1 MPLKYPS
8 LLPSCVAGICSK
20 QILIVKSEI
29 ANCSQM
35 ANTAPPTSNASKP
48 NSNHNRSCHPPPS
61 PLLLSPPPL
70 LPPLDSSPA
79 VYAHVDYN
87 IYKICHK
94 KAAHK
99 AKVEQLREA
108 KRCFIDADFKRVC
121 GGGRGRGEWG
131 QVRERASSSAQQKQ
145 FATD

>member
-48 NSNHNRSCHPPPS
+48 NSNHNRSCHTT
-61 PLLLSPPPL
+61 PPPL
-70 LPPLDSSPA
+70 YSSLHRPSPPLA
-79 VYAHVDYN
+79 EFA
-87 IYKICHK
+87 CC
-94 KAAHK
+94 
-99 AKVEQLREA
+99 LRT
-108 KRCFIDADFKRVC
+108 C
-121 GGGRGRGEWG
+121 GL
-131 QVRERASSSAQQKQ
+131 QYL
-145 FATD
+145 